1 MKNENE
7 NKKFVSIFEDNWDDS
22 SDWPPEKPEGFLE
35 WFKNKFDEIPD
46 EYKDR
51 ACVFLSGDTIN
62 GEPYATLNIYYNRP
76 ETDDETKTREK
87 LQINIDR
94 HNKEDIDR
102 LVEKHYGPHARI
114 VNKGGN
120 QS

>member
-7 NKKFVSIFEDNWDDS
+7 NKKFVSIFEDNWEDS
-22 SDWPPEKPEGFLE
+22 EDWPPEKPEGFLE
-35 WFKNKFDEIPD
+35 WFKAKFDKIPD

-51 ACVFLSGDTIN
+51 ACVFLSGEIID
-62 GEPYATLNIYYNRP
+62 GEPHAAISIHYNRP
-76 ETDDETKTREK
+76 ETEDEIKTREN
-87 LQINIDR
+87 LQRIIDR
-94 HNKEDIDR
+94 QNKEDIDR
-102 LVEKHYGPHARI
+102 LVAKHYGPHARI